1 MKLLKKVLIYII
13 CILTLVGCSKD
24 ELGKY
29 RRKGQVI
36 DIKYQV
42 AITMFGDDQIY
53 CFSAM
58 VLYEEE

>member
-13 CILTLVGCSKD
+13 CILTLCGCSQD

-36 DIKYQV
+36 DIKYQELSEKL
-42 AITMFGDDQIY
+42 INDESFI
-53 CFSAM
+53 F
-58 VLYEEE
+58 LRKR